1 MECLRR
7 FLVPGFG
14 LRALCPNPESD
25 SLPVM
30 SVALLAP
37 FLALD
42 FPLAVKAG
50 TAQNSGQA
58 RRAAV
63 KCHQFGE
70 VPDEEWGPG
79 KLEFGSAGDLVRM
92 RSVIVPARGRRGL
105 LHAVVCCAQIA
116 RDLGDETPLHW
127 HCGAES

>member
-1 MECLRR
+1 
-7 FLVPGFG
+7 
-14 LRALCPNPESD
+14 
-25 SLPVM
+25 M

-37 FLALD
+37 YLALD

-79 KLEFGSAGDLVRM
+79 KLEFGSA
-92 RSVIVPARGRRGL
+92 
-105 LHAVVCCAQIA
+105 A

-127 HCGAES
+127 HRGVESS